1 MELILYHDDFNVVN
15 PLGNKTVKY
24 KTAAF
29 YFVLGKLPSKF
40 RSKLS
45 DINLVLLASAQI
57 VSKYG
62 YHKILQPVLDDIKE
76 LETKGVEVRFEGL
89 SHIYYGTEV
98 W

>member
-1 MELILYHDDFNVVN
+1 MNVVN

-29 YFVLGKLPSKF
+29 CFVLGKLPSKF

-45 DINLVLLASAQI
+45 DINLVLLAYAQI

-62 YHKILQPVLDDIKE
+62 YLKILQPVLDDIKE
-76 LETKGVEVRFEGL
+76 LETKGVQVRFEGL
-89 SHIYYGTEV
+89 SHIFYGTV